1 MLKGWTLS
9 QDEEQVK
16 EFTFAIAVLAIV
28 IRHDKKISARN
39 LQTERKN

>member
-16 EFTFAIAVLAIV
+16 ELTSAIAVQH
-28 IRHDKKISARN
+28 RTGSSNHCNK
-39 LQTERKN
+39 TW